1 MNNQASA
8 ERKPMW
14 LRFVLAFICL
24 VLAFASALFSTVAR
38 EQGHFWSTLV
48 LASLALILAT
58 LVGVTTVPVLA
69 RRVMGQRV
77 RDVFQFEVTRVGML
91 YVASIVLIGIAALNT
106 GNNLLYIIVA
116 AMLGAIL
123 VSGFASAI
131 MLRTVQLEV
140 RLFDRVFAAQ
150 PAKATV
156 ILKSVRRPMPA
167 FSITVKPIGPLASS
181 PSWQWVRSTF
191 TFPPG
196 RSNDE
201 IWLRLPDRQL
211 KRIPKSAAA
220 PVINSREIYFPF
232 LGSGEASAEVEVT
245 FANRGHY
252 QTGVFVISTRFPFAF
267 LAKTRHVRLQQSV
280 VVSPQLQSAAIESI
294 VPQISG
300 ALETF
305 LRGQG
310 SELYGVREYQ
320 AQDSVRHLDW
330 KATAKS
336 GSPMVREFRREDEA
350 RVRIVFDNPVSGLL
364 SQAQYEHAVSLAA
377 SLAWRLFLNGS
388 RVSYVAAGIDFKENL
403 DDFLSY
409 LAAIQPAAQESSLDS
424 MPADGILNV
433 VITAN
438 PAGYVAHPIH
448 ERCLLVPFGTDNIVQ

>member
-38 EQGHFWSTLV
+38 EQGHFWSTVV
-48 LASLALILAT
+48 LASFALILAT

-123 VSGFASAI
+123 ISGFASAI

-156 ILKSVRRPMPA
+156 ILKSVRKRMPA
-167 FSITVKPIGPLASS
+167 FSITVKPIGPPASS

-196 RSNDE
+196 RSKDE

-252 QTGVFVISTRFPFAF
+252 QTGVFAISTRFPFAF
-267 LAKTRHVRLQQSV
+267 LAKTRHVRHPQSV
-280 VVSPQLQSAAIESI
+280 VVSPQLQSAAIERI
-294 VPQISG
+294 VPQIRG

-310 SELYGVREYQ
+310 SELYGLREYQ

-336 GSPMVREFRREDEA
+336 GSLIVREFTREDEA

-364 SQAQYEHAVSLAA
+364 SQAQYEHGVSLAA

-424 MPADGILNV
+424 MQADGILDV

-448 ERCLLVPFGTDNIVQ
+448 ERCLVVPFGTDNIVQ